1 MAPKQTVRHPEVRPV
16 LPRRTDG
23 PGGGVRVETRCRG
36 YTRTAPVSWIDAIR
50 QRRTPVVPG
59 ERGVTA
65 QQTNWRHGMA
75 NKDTGYGRR
84 WKKWLAIYAVAG
96 VVIYLIVYLVFFSG
110 GGGGA
115 AGGGGLY

>member
-1 MAPKQTVRHPEVRPV
+1 M
-16 LPRRTDG
+16 
-23 PGGGVRVETRCRG
+23 
-36 YTRTAPVSWIDAIR
+36 
-50 QRRTPVVPG
+50 TPVIPG

-65 QQTNWRHGMA
+65 HQTNRRYVMA
-75 NKDTGYGRR
+75 NKGAGYGRN

-96 VVIYLIVYLVFFSG
+96 VVIYLIVYLAFFSN

>member
-1 MAPKQTVRHPEVRPV
+1 MPRKRRPLRTSGPAPRHRP
-16 LPRRTDG
+16 
-23 PGGGVRVETRCRG
+23 
-36 YTRTAPVSWIDAIR
+36 
-50 QRRTPVVPG
+50 
-59 ERGVTA
+59 
-65 QQTNWRHGMA
+65 
-75 NKDTGYGRR
+75 TGYGRQ